1 MKRSIKNHPLL
12 CEEDAPK
19 RYYSL
24 QNKKTGNLFTT
35 LTGKVLVTTH
45 KLVPEDKEYRC
56 VELVIKGK

>member
-1 MKRSIKNHPLL
+1 MK
-12 CEEDAPK
+12 
-19 RYYSL
+19 YYSL

-35 LTGKVLVTTH
+35 ITGKVLVTTH